1 MDDTNEKIIYLSDYF
16 KKSYEKFISENT
28 PKYTDN
34 FENKRY
40 KVLSLKENNYNFK
53 TIAIVTIASVGI
65 IGILSKPI
73 ILIYKKTSQ
82 IILSQIILHMNS
94 YKYEVFDLYTLDKK
108 IVKESEIDK
117 HNEETKN
124 ICVNCK

>member
-1 MDDTNEKIIYLSDYF
+1 MADTNEKVLYLSDYF

-28 PKYTDN
+28 PKYTDY

-40 KVLSLKENNYNFK
+40 KVLSLKENNYNFR
-53 TIAIVTIASVGI
+53 TVAIVAITGLGI
-65 IGILSKPI
+65 IGILSKKT
-73 ILIYKKTSQ
+73 YKPQ
-82 IILSQIILHMNS
+82 IILNEIIHNINS

-117 HNEETKN
+117 YN
-124 ICVNCK
+124 